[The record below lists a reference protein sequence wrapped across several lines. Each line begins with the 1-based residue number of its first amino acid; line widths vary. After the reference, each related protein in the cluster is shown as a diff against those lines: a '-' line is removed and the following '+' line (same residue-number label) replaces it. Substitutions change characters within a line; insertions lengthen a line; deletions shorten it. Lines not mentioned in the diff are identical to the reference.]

1 MNTARIKGRHNI
13 DRRASRILTD
23 VEGDADDLLTTGA
36 TAQWLGVSEQWLEL
50 GRTRKYGPK
59 FTRLSARMIRY
70 KRSDVLAWLKT
81 RTHSSTAEYA

>member
-1 MNTARIKGRHNI
+1 MPARIKGNHHI
-13 DRRASRILTD
+13 DKRTPRILAD
-23 VEGDADDLLTTGA
+23 VEGDEDDLLSTGA

-50 GRTRKYGPK
+50 GRSKKCGPR